1 MPREDKL
8 VDDLRSIF
16 DDARRSSGQ
25 VQAEALLAAAPITL
39 RGEDRVLGYMRDR
52 LNQDSYRAICRAIG
66 EELDRL
72 NGEITRLRRFERM
85 ATVVEEARTR
95 IASGPTLTPRAP
107 SPTVPR
113 PSNLIGP
120 RLPSA
125 AARNVGNA
133 APAAPTAAAAPA
145 TGPRAPA
152 RPASPLPRSA
162 AHEAPGP
169 AE

>member
-1 MPREDKL
+1 MPREDNL
-8 VDDLRSIF
+8 VDDLRNIF

-52 LNQDSYRAICRAIG
+52 LSQDSYRAICRAIG

-85 ATVVEEARTR
+85 SAVVEEARSR
-95 IASGPTLTPRAP
+95 IAAGPVLTPRAP
-107 SPTVPR
+107 SPTVSR
-113 PSNLIGP
+113 PSGFIGP

-125 AARNVGNA
+125 SRAAAGTPSGAASGTTTTAATAARIA
-133 APAAPTAAAAPA
+133 RPSAP
-145 TGPRAPA
+145 PA
-152 RPASPLPRSA
+152 RPAA
-162 AHEAPGP
+162 TEVPGP

>member
-1 MPREDKL
+1 MAREDKL

-16 DDARRSSGQ
+16 DDARRNSGQ

-52 LNQDSYRAICRAIG
+52 LSQDSYRAICRAIG

-85 ATVVEEARTR
+85 ATVVEEARSR
-95 IASGPTLTPRAP
+95 IASGPVLTPRAP
-107 SPTVPR
+107 VPR
-113 PSNLIGP
+113 PSMLIGP
-120 RLPSA
+120 RLPASM
-125 AARNVGNA
+125 AARAATSAEAPAGTPPVA
-133 APAAPTAAAAPA
+133 SATAPRATSRPAPAAP
-145 TGPRAPA
+145 
-152 RPASPLPRSA
+152 RPVPS
-162 AHEAPGP
+162 EAPGP